1 MNSAPL
7 RVLIAA
13 SGSGGHL
20 LPAVFIARGFQ
31 RQAAGR
37 PLEILFVGSGRP
49 LEERIV
55 GGAGFQRT
63 VIAMSGVKGVG
74 LIGLLRTVA
83 RLPGAMIATWKLL
96 DTFKPSLIVGVGGY
110 ASVLP
115 VLLGAVFNIPTWIHE
130 AEISPGV
137 ANRFL
142 ARFAT
147 RISTA
152 FERCDLAGEKVI
164 HTGHPVRETIAT
176 VGARAP
182 GTPPARLLVLG
193 GSQGATAIDEALV
206 ALGPTL
212 EKRGLTIWHQCR
224 AEALQRVREGYAAT
238 GGTARVEPF
247 IEDMAAAYTWSDLI
261 ISRAGA
267 GAVME
272 IGAVNRPTIF
282 VPFPSSQGN
291 HQLHNA
297 RTLEARGKAL
307 IVEQGERFQ
316 ERLHAAIATLLEQ
329 ATYDRM
335 LQQDAVRRSLTAA
348 DEIARGGIRLI
359 DGRIDG

>member
-1 MNSAPL
+1 MSSAPL

-31 RQAAGR
+31 RQAGDR
-37 PLEILFVGSGRP
+37 PIELLFVGSGRP

-55 GGAGFQRT
+55 GGAGFSRT
-63 VIAMSGVKGVG
+63 VIPMSGVKGVG
-74 LIGLLRTVA
+74 IGGLVRTLGRLPRALIATWRLLRT
-83 RLPGAMIATWKLL
+83 
-96 DTFKPSLIVGVGGY
+96 FKPTLVVGVGGY

-115 VLLGAVFNIPTWIHE
+115 VLLASALRIPTWIHE

-152 FERCDLAGEKVI
+152 FERCDLTGEKVLY
-164 HTGHPVRETIAT
+164 TGHPVRETIAA
-176 VGARAP
+176 VGARLP

-193 GSQGATAIDEALV
+193 GSQGAAAIDEALV
-206 ALGPTL
+206 ALGATL
-212 EKRGLTIWHQCR
+212 QKRGLTVWHQCR
-224 AEALQRVREGYAAT
+224 AEALDKVRAGYAT
-238 GGTARVEPF
+238 SGCPVRVESF

-291 HQLHNA
+291 HQYHNA
-297 RTLEARGKAL
+297 KTLEERGKAL
-307 IVEQGERFQ
+307 IVEQGEKFQ
-316 ERLHAAIATLLEQ
+316 ERLFAAIEMLLHQ
-329 ATYDRM
+329 PTYDAM
-335 LQQDAVRRSLTAA
+335 LQQEAGRRSLTAA
-348 DEIARGGIRLI
+348 DEIAREGIRLV
-359 DGRIDG
+359 DGAGNG